1 MPFIGASVPS
11 IASPISP
18 LTASY
23 ERPQTARSM
32 ALKYRSL
39 SGRVVAYPMG
49 LSASLISHK
58 SGMNPDNRSPR
69 GWNGLPTA
77 GKELLEDGVILL
89 HQLAQ
94 AEKFRSVFWTAT
106 IPTCYQDGSRLS
118 EADHRQVLANWSE
131 VVRQVFQELTR
142 LYERKG
148 LPKRFLYVVEPQ
160 EQRWHGE
167 GILSLH
173 IHAIL
178 VNRWNPNK
186 RNPLKDKGF
195 QKTGYWEVETEETDQ
210 ILERVLSHLLG
221 KAVDCRSACNLESIK
236 GMSRLSFY
244 VTKLGK
250 IGRYISKGSKI
261 LEEVKSSKWANVLP
275 SSWYGSDCQ
284 TRQEVRAS
292 VITIEVDASSLGE
305 VRDQLQ
311 AVSDKFEVRHQRPLL
326 RAPHLVTVENDGGE
340 TAVALVT
347 NCNRLSDVPVLTE
360 ALLSLT
366 GSVS

>member
-1 MPFIGASVPS
+1 
-11 IASPISP
+11 
-18 LTASY
+18 
-23 ERPQTARSM
+23 M

-49 LSASLISHK
+49 LSAPLISHK
-58 SGMNPDNRSPR
+58 SGMNPENRSPR

-106 IPTCYQDGSRLS
+106 IPTHYQDGSRLT
-118 EADHRQVLANWSE
+118 EADHRRVLANWSE
-131 VVRQVFQELTR
+131 VVRQVFQEVTR

-148 LPKRFLYVVEPQ
+148 LPKRFLYVTEPQ
-160 EQRWHGE
+160 EKRWRDE

-178 VNRWNPNK
+178 VNRWNPKK

-195 QKTGYWEVETEETDQ
+195 QKTGYWEVTTEETDR
-210 ILERVLSHLLG
+210 ILERVLSNLLD
-221 KAVDCRSACNLESIK
+221 KAVDCHSACNLESIK
-236 GMSRLSFY
+236 GMSQLSFY

-250 IGRYISKGSKI
+250 IGRYISKGSQI
-261 LEEVKSSKWANVLP
+261 LEEVKKSSWYNVLP
-275 SSWYGSDCQ
+275 ANWYGSDAL

-311 AVSDKFEVRHQRPLL
+311 ALSAKFEAKHQRPLL
-326 RAPHLVTVENDGGE
+326 RSPHLVTIEDDGGE
-340 TAVALVT
+340 TAIALVT
-347 NCNRLSDVPVLTE
+347 NCNRLSDVPAMTE
-360 ALLSLT
+360 AILSLT